1 MLKSLEL
8 LKNGYRGL
16 TSVLSAE
23 QSSSHES
30 KQAQSELKSDILQRV
45 KEVTNEIPQQPI
57 ILSVVTQAL
66 ASTTEDDLL
75 KMMVTVRDELSRLI
89 MKHQVRDFLEMEL
102 PENVS
107 PVHKIEGSVLVEN
120 ILFEKW

>member
-8 LKNGYRGL
+8 LRNGYRGL

-23 QSSSHES
+23 QSSSHVS
-30 KQAQSELKSDILQRV
+30 KQAQSELKSDILRRV

-66 ASTTEDDLL
+66 ASTDENDLL
-75 KMMVTVRDELSRLI
+75 KMMVTVRDELTAI
-89 MKHQVRDFLEMEL
+89 ITKHQVNDFLELDIPTLEL
-102 PENVS
+102 GN
-107 PVHKIEGSVLVEN
+107 HKIEAVKF
-120 ILFEKW
+120 ID

>member
-16 TSVLSAE
+16 TSALSAE
-23 QSSSHES
+23 QSSSRES
-30 KQAQSELKSDILQRV
+30 KQAQSELKNDILSRV

-66 ASTTEDDLL
+66 ASTDENDLL
-75 KMMVTVRDELSRLI
+75 KMMVMVRDELSRLI
-89 MKHQVRDFLEMEL
+89 IKHQVRDFLKMEL
-102 PENVS
+102 PETIS
-107 PVHKIEGSVLVEN
+107 PVLDLGNHKIETVTF
-120 ILFEKW
+120 ID

>member
-16 TSVLSAE
+16 TSALSVE
-23 QSSSHES
+23 RLSSHES
-30 KQAQSELKSDILQRV
+30 KPAQSELKSDILRRV

-66 ASTTEDDLL
+66 ASTDENDLL
-75 KMMVTVRDELSRLI
+75 NMMIKVRDELTNI
-89 MKHQVRDFLEMEL
+89 IAKHQLEMFDSQIDLVESIPTLEL
-102 PENVS
+102 GN
-107 PVHKIEGSVLVEN
+107 HKIEAVTF
-120 ILFEKW
+120 ID

>member
-16 TSVLSAE
+16 TSALYAE
-23 QSSSHES
+23 QSSSQES
-30 KQAQSELKSDILQRV
+30 KPAQSELKSDIIQRV

-75 KMMVTVRDELSRLI
+75 KMMVTVRDELTKI
-89 MKHQVRDFLEMEL
+89 IEKHQWVEFAPDIPKDDMYGEISNTPDYDERY
-102 PENVS
+102 
-107 PVHKIEGSVLVEN
+107 GEN
-120 ILFEKW
+120 IVG